1 MNDEKNETKKESSAE
16 KKLIQ
21 AGQEVGK
28 AIARSTFKAEK
39 TGKKIKKKVDETVS
53 RLSSTKKEAGKKI
66 KSPFT
71 DKGEF
76 AVGEKIGFVAGE
88 IYEHLSQQGEMAT
101 EKVVSEIMKHK
112 NSNPMVLCAIGWLAR
127 EGKINLSPDGAL
139 IAIRPE

>member
-1 MNDEKNETKKESSAE
+1 MTDEKKGAKRDSSAE

-53 RLSSTKKEAGKKI
+53 RLSTGKKEGKKT

-88 IYEHLSQQGEMAT
+88 IYEHLSQHGETAT
-101 EKVVSEIMKHK
+101 EKLVSEIMKHK
-112 NSNPMVLCAIGWLAR
+112 NSNPMVFCAIGWLAR
-127 EGKINLSPDGAL
+127 EGKISLSPDGAL